1 MEVAQNTAMPCDG
14 PPAAAAGAGGRDGLN
29 MRIELGRRWIP
40 ARDVSRLDVGS
51 IVELDCA
58 AEEYVE
64 LYVGGQ
70 LAARGEAVAVA
81 GKLGVRVQE
90 IVPGA

>member
-1 MEVAQNTAMPCDG
+1 
-14 PPAAAAGAGGRDGLN
+14 
-29 MRIELGRRWIP
+29 
-40 ARDVSRLDVGS
+40 
-51 IVELDCA
+51 
-58 AEEYVE
+58 VE